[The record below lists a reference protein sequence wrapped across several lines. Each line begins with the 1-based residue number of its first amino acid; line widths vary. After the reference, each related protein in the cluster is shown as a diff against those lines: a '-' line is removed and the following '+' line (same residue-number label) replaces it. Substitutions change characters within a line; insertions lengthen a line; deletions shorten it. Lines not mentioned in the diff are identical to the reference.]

1 MPPTGKTDIIPE
13 VNLRLEAL
21 AKEENIAYINLFPLF
36 TEKGTNVLRSEL
48 TNDGLHLNEDGYK
61 IWVKAIKKKI

>member
-1 MPPTGKTDIIPE
+1 MVPE

-21 AKEENIAYINLFPLF
+21 AKEKNIAYIDLFPLF

-61 IWVKAIKKKI
+61 IWVKSIKKKI